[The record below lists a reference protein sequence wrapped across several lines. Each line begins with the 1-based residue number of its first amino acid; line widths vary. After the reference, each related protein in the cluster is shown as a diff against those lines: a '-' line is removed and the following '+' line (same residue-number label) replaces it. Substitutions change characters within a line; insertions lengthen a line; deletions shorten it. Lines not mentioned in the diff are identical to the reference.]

1 MKKWMRFMVLAA
13 MPVALLTSCD
23 DDDDDTI
30 APGQTDEAM
39 VMVVHASPDA
49 GAVDLLVDDEVA
61 GANLSY
67 PDNTDYLTVEAG
79 DRDLKVN
86 AAGTQTTVL
95 NTTFDF
101 DDDDFYTVFALGTIA
116 EDDDADL
123 GLLVVTDD
131 LSAPATGNAKVRF
144 AHLSPDA
151 PDVDIVN
158 VTDPANESVLF
169 DAQSYRDVTA
179 FASVPAGTYNLEVR
193 TDAGGT
199 AVLPLNGIVLEAGK
213 IYTVFANGFVT
224 PPTGNT
230 NALGAEIIE
239 HKTE

>member
-1 MKKWMRFMVLAA
+1 MKKWMRFMVLAVL
-13 MPVALLTSCD
+13 PVAMLTSCD

-30 APGQTDEAM
+30 PPVQTGEAM

-49 GAVDLLVDDEVA
+49 DAVDFLVDDEVA

-95 NTTFDF
+95 NTDFDF
-101 DDDDFYTVFALGTIA
+101 DDEKFYTVFAAGTVA

-123 GLLVVTDD
+123 SLLVLTDD
-131 LSAPATGNAKVRF
+131 LSAPASGNAKVRF
-144 AHLSPDA
+144 VHLAPDA
-151 PDVDIVN
+151 PAVDIVN

-169 DAQSYRDVTA
+169 DAQSYRDATA

-193 TDAGGT
+193 TDNGGT

-213 IYTVFANGFVT
+213 IYTVFANGFVA

-230 NALGAEIIE
+230 NTLGAEIIE
-239 HKTE
+239 HKK

>member
-1 MKKWMRFMVLAA
+1 MKKWMKFMVLAV
-13 MPVALLTSCD
+13 MPVAMLTSCD
-23 DDDDDTI
+23 DDDDNPI
-30 APGQTDEAM
+30 SPGQDDEAM

-49 GAVDLLVDDEVA
+49 GAVDLLVDNVVA

-67 PDNTDYLTVEAG
+67 PDNTGYLTVEKG
-79 DRDLKVN
+79 DRDIKVN
-86 AAGTQTTVL
+86 AAGTQTTVI

-101 DDDDFYTVFALGTIA
+101 EDDTFYTVFAAGTVA

-123 GLLVVTDD
+123 GLLVLTDD
-131 LSAPATGNAKVRF
+131 LTAPTTGNAKVRF
-144 AHLSPDA
+144 VHLAPDA
-151 PDVDIVN
+151 PAVDIVN
-158 VTDPANESVLF
+158 VTDPANEAVLF
-169 DAQSYRDVTA
+169 DAQNYRDATA

-199 AVLPLNGIVLEAGK
+199 TVLPLNDIVLEAGK